1 MSDIRPDRVT
11 IRPDRV
17 TGPRHLLAAG
27 GYSLGGLR
35 RLWKET
41 AFRHE
46 AQGGA
51 AALALL
57 LWTRASLPE
66 LLGFGAL
73 FLLLIAAEA
82 LNTAVEEIVDH
93 LSPGWSAMARDAKD
107 LGSLAVLCLLGA
119 NGLYLAAVVLG

>member
-1 MSDIRPDRVT
+1 M
-11 IRPDRV
+11 
-17 TGPRHLLAAG
+17 AG
-27 GYSLGGLR
+27 SYSAGGLR

-46 AQGGA
+46 MLAGA

-57 LWTRASLPE
+57 LWTRASAPE
-66 LLGFGAL
+66 LLGFAVL
-73 FLLLIAAEA
+73 FLALIAVEA
-82 LNTAVEEIVDH
+82 LNTAVEVIVDR
-93 LSPGWSAMARDAKD
+93 LSPEWSAMARDAKN

>member
-1 MSDIRPDRVT
+1 MSDVRPG
-11 IRPDRV
+11 RV
-17 TGPRHLLAAG
+17 TGPKHLLAAG
-27 GYSLGGLR
+27 TYSAGGLR
-35 RLWKET
+35 RLWRET

-46 AQGGA
+46 VLGGA
-51 AALALL
+51 AAMALL
-57 LWTRASLPE
+57 LWMRASPPE
-66 LLGFGAL
+66 LLGFAVL

-93 LSPGWSAMARDAKD
+93 LSPSWSAMARNAKD

>member
-1 MSDIRPDRVT
+1 MSDMRPSR
-11 IRPDRV
+11 I
-17 TGPRHLLAAG
+17 TGPKHLLAAST
-27 GYSLGGLR
+27 YSAGGLR

-41 AFRHE
+41 AFRQE
-46 AQGGA
+46 VLGGA

-57 LWTRASLPE
+57 VWTRASLPE
-66 LLGFGAL
+66 LLGFAGL

-119 NGLYLAAVVLG
+119 NGLYVAAVVLG